1 MGLRYH
7 KRIKICKGLYLN
19 VSKSG
24 VGLSLGQRGASLSI
38 GSRGTYS
45 NLGIPG
51 TGISFRERIDNT
63 SKSNNSSG
71 GTTIHCHIEID
82 DAGVETVVMKDIF
95 GTIVTDERI
104 IRLVKRQDAFKD
116 LLDRA
121 RIEKQQE
128 ITEKT
133 ERLYD
138 IYKNA
143 DKIVSEEQVLEEMNR
158 LKLEEY
164 TVKEYS
170 VKIPEMLDFYA
181 EAEAKARREIK
192 TIKFWTLKKLR
203 KAYALKV
210 MEEEFNKASLKWENE
225 KKEFDASE
233 QEYKRKR
240 DAEYLKDFN
249 ERKDIYKKILEGD
262 QSYISE
268 TLESILSEIK
278 LPVDV
283 SVDYKV
289 QGTCVRLDLD
299 LPEIEDYPKM
309 KSTLLSSG
317 KVSIKN
323 KTQIEINTDYAMSV
337 TGLAYYFAAIVF
349 NISPKISNVKVSGYT
364 QRINE
369 KTGNEENQYVYWVDF
384 ERKIFATLNVAA
396 LNPILGLD
404 NFKNGKNINSKYEM
418 KTIMPEQE
426 K

>member
-63 SKSNNSSG
+63 SKSNNSNG

-82 DAGVETVVMKDIF
+82 DAGVETVVMTDMSGAVI
-95 GTIVTDERI
+95 TDERI
-104 IRLVKRQDAFKD
+104 IRIVKRQDAFKD
-116 LLDRA
+116 LLEKA
-121 RIEKQQE
+121 RIEKQNE
-128 ITEKT
+128 VAEKT

-143 DKIVSEEQVLEEMNR
+143 DKIVSEEQVIEEMNQ
-158 LKLEEY
+158 LKLGKY
-164 TVKEYS
+164 DAKEYS
-170 VKIPEMLDFYA
+170 VKAPEMVDFYA
-181 EAEAKARREIK
+181 EAAAQARREIR

-203 KAYALKV
+203 KDYALKV
-210 MEEEFNKASLKWENE
+210 MEEEFNKATLKWEKD
-225 KKEFDASE
+225 KKEFDEKE
-233 QEYKRKR
+233 QEYKQKR

-249 ERKDIYKKILEGD
+249 EQKDIYEKILNGD
-262 QSYISE
+262 ESYIAE
-268 TLESILSEIK
+268 TLDNILSEIK
-278 LPVDV
+278 LPVDI

-289 QGTCVRLDLD
+289 QGTCVSLDLD
-299 LPEIEDYPKM
+299 LPEIEDYPKI
-309 KSTLLSSG
+309 KSTLLASG
-317 KVSIKN
+317 KISIKN
-323 KTQIEINTDYAMSV
+323 KTQLEFNTDYAMSV
-337 TGLAYYFAAIVF
+337 TGLAYYLASVVF

-364 QRINE
+364 QRINK
-369 KTGNEENQYVYWVDF
+369 KTGNEENQYVYWIDF
-384 ERKIFATLNVAA
+384 ERKIFATLNIVA
-396 LNPILGLD
+396 LNPILGFD
-404 NFKNGKNINSKYEM
+404 NFKNRKDITSKYEM
-418 KTIMPEQE
+418 KTIMLEQE